1 MIKINKIFALEI
13 CVVILLSLTACS
25 KKEEEVDKQ
34 AFKMNTIVEIKA
46 YGSKAGEA
54 IDAAFKRIDEIEQM
68 ASSSIETS
76 DVSKINFAAGEEYVK
91 VHTEIIKMIKTAV
104 AYSKLSNGAFDI
116 TVGPLVKLW
125 GIDTADE
132 KLPSDSE
139 IKAVLPLIGYKNIS
153 IKEAD
158 NSIML
163 MKKGMSLDM
172 GGIAKGYAADETV
185 KILKDYGI
193 KNAIINL
200 GGSSVYT
207 FGQKPDGS
215 LWSVAVRHPRED
227 KNNYAFIIRMP
238 EQALSTS
245 GDYERYFI
253 KDGKRYHH
261 ILNPFDGYPA
271 DTGVMSDTI
280 VISDDIPGSNM
291 LADILTKITFVSGVD
306 KGFKIIDSIP
316 GVECIAITTDQK
328 IYKSSGWKN
337 DVEEISPDFTL
348 AD

>member
-1 MIKINKIFALEI
+1 MIKINTIFALEI

-76 DVSKINFAAGEEYVK
+76 DVSKINSAAGQEYVK
-91 VHTEIIKMIKTAV
+91 VHPEIIKMIKTAV
-104 AYSKLSNGAFDI
+104 TYSKLSNGAFDI

-172 GGIAKGYAADETV
+172 GGIAKGYVADETV

-207 FGQKPDGS
+207 LGQKPDGS
-215 LWSVAVRHPRED
+215 LWSVAVRHPRKD

-280 VISDDIPGSNM
+280 VISNDISGSNM
-291 LADILTKITFVSGVD
+291 LADILTKITFVSGID

-328 IYKSSGWKN
+328 IYKSSGWKH